1 MAALAAAS
9 IRQKRQQR
17 QATATA
23 DMRALRL
30 QQHQQHQQHDRDS
43 DLESYRTGQPGNESR
58 YEICLVCPY
67 VSVPHSLYFFG
78 LISRRSSAS
87 WKDYRE
93 GLKDQ
98 DVSERNIHLFL
109 KSRSDFYLPVFCSP
123 F

>member
-30 QQHQQHQQHDRDS
+30 QQHQQHQQHERDS

-58 YEICLVCPY
+58 YEICLY
-67 VSVPHSLYFFG
+67 FSAIQSLLPTYLWF
-78 LISRRSSAS
+78 
-87 WKDYRE
+87 
-93 GLKDQ
+93 
-98 DVSERNIHLFL
+98 
-109 KSRSDFYLPVFCSP
+109 DFQEVFCILERLQGRAEGSGRE
-123 F
+123 